1 VALNLFDMT
10 SAAQCEAL
18 DGGRID
24 LGFIGLR
31 PEISD
36 KNLQTECVADD
47 TILVAL
53 PSQHPLATKSKIR
66 LGDLASQFFI
76 GMSTKTHPGA
86 RGWLLD
92 TCQSAGFS
100 GRILQEADLETTA
113 IKFVADGLGV
123 ALMLEQLTALPH
135 EGVVFRPLFP
145 PLRRESIIA
154 WRGDNPSKP
163 LRDYVQIVRDL
174 SPTR

>member
-1 VALNLFDMT
+1 
-10 SAAQCEAL
+10 
-18 DGGRID
+18 
-24 LGFIGLR
+24 
-31 PEISD
+31 
-36 KNLQTECVADD
+36 
-47 TILVAL
+47 
-53 PSQHPLATKSKIR
+53 
-66 LGDLASQFFI
+66 
-76 GMSTKTHPGA
+76 MSTKTHPGA